1 VNTIDLIASYL
12 DGPAAL
18 RRAVEGLSERELD
31 ATPIP
36 GKWSIRQ
43 VVCHL
48 ADSEILYA
56 DRMKRIL
63 AEHEPPLLNADPD
76 SFLAAIEVRQ
86 RQLADELQLI
96 DALRTHMG
104 PILKSLRPE
113 HFNRNGIHSVA
124 GPLTLR
130 DVLERAVNHIV
141 HHVKFIDKKSKA
153 ILLARSIR

>member
-1 VNTIDLIASYL
+1 VSTAELIERYL
-12 DGPAAL
+12 DGPATL
-18 RRAVEGLSERELD
+18 RQAVEGLSESELD

-63 AEHEPPLLNADPD
+63 AEHEPALLNADPD
-76 SFLAAIEVRQ
+76 RFLAAIEIRN

-96 DALRTHMG
+96 AALRRHMS
-104 PILKSLRPE
+104 PILKALQPE
-113 HFNRNGIHSVA
+113 HFDRIGIHSIA

-130 DVLERAVNHIV
+130 EVLQRAVDHIL
-141 HHVKFIDKKSKA
+141 HHVAFIEEKRAA
-153 ILLARSIR
+153 ILKGRNAS

>member
-1 VNTIDLIASYL
+1 VNTSELIERYL
-12 DGPAAL
+12 DGPATL
-18 RRAVEGLSERELD
+18 RRAVEDLSENELD
-31 ATPIP
+31 ATPFS

-63 AEHEPPLLNADPD
+63 AEHQPSLPNADPD

-96 DALRTHMG
+96 TALRTHMG
-104 PILKSLRPE
+104 PILKALQPE
-113 HFNRNGIHSVA
+113 HFDRIGIHSIA

-130 DVLERAVNHIV
+130 EVLQRAVDHIL
-141 HHVKFIDKKSKA
+141 HHLAFIDEKRQA
-153 ILLARSIR
+153 IVERRR